1 MAQEEQQG
9 QQQEQG
15 QQQQEQQQEPSPA
28 QQLANALSNIRKV
41 QNLIEMNYPQHGEAI
56 KLQREA
62 GDLVWAQVQKM
73 QQKQQQS
80 S

>member
-1 MAQEEQQG
+1 MAQEEQ
-9 QQQEQG
+9 QG
-15 QQQQEQQQEPSPA
+15 QQQQEQQQEPSSA

-41 QNLIEMNYPQHGEAI
+41 QNLIEMNYPQQGEAI

-62 GDLVWAQVQKM
+62 GDLVWSQVQKM
-73 QQKQQQS
+73 QQQQQQS

>member
-9 QQQEQG
+9 QQQQQKQG
-15 QQQQEQQQEPSPA
+15 QQQEPSPA

-41 QNLIEMNYPQHGEAI
+41 QNLIEMNYPQQGEAI

-62 GDLVWAQVQKM
+62 GDLVWSQVQKM
-73 QQKQQQS
+73 QQQQQQS

>member
-41 QNLIEMNYPQHGEAI
+41 QNLIEMNYPQQGEAI

-62 GDLVWAQVQKM
+62 GDLVWSQVQKM
-73 QQKQQQS
+73 QQQQQS

>member
-1 MAQEEQQG
+1 MAQEEQ
-9 QQQEQG
+9 QG
-15 QQQQEQQQEPSPA
+15 QQQQEQQQEPSSA

-41 QNLIEMNYPQHGEAI
+41 QNLIEMNYPQQGEAI

-62 GDLVWAQVQKM
+62 GDLVWSQVQKM
-73 QQKQQQS
+73 QQQQQS